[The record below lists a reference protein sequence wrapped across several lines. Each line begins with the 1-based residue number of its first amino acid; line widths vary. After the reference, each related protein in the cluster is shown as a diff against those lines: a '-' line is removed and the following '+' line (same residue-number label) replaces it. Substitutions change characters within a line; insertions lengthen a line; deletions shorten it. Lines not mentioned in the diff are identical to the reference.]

1 MKTRTAVLRD
11 LAVRRFDVCVI
22 GGGATGAGC
31 ALDAQMRGLQTAL
44 VDGHDFAAASSS
56 ASTKLVHGGVRY
68 LQQAL
73 AELDLGQLKVVRR
86 ALRER
91 ILLLENAPYL
101 AHPLEI
107 LIPCRSRF
115 ETLYYSLGMKLY
127 ERMAGRASL
136 GPSRKLSPAESRR
149 RMPGLAA
156 EKLAGAVV
164 YFDGQLDDA
173 RYGWALVNTFVA
185 AGGEAA
191 NYAKVIAFEKASN
204 GKLTAAILE
213 DRLAGARMT
222 VRARAFVNATGPF
235 ADTIRSL
242 ASPGVAARLVLS
254 RGVHILLPLGADAT
268 SEALLVPK
276 TEDGRV
282 IFAIPWQG
290 RLLVGTTDRETT
302 LEADLAVQQA
312 EAEYLLS
319 HLNPYLARPREIEE
333 IVSAF
338 AGIRPLVRSKHARA
352 TRKLIRDHE
361 VEVDPQSGLISIL
374 GGKWTTYRAMGED
387 TIDAVERYLGQPV
400 LPSPTRHHRLE
411 GAKGYRPDHWKEL
424 VWEFGLEE
432 PVARRLA
439 QKFGSGA
446 GKVALLMQ
454 ADPELRRRIVSG
466 AAAIRAEIVH
476 AIWQEMAVTLE
487 DVLARRLG
495 LEYFSWELAVEA
507 APVVASYLARELDWS
522 EAQKSD
528 AVSGYVGK
536 IRRRQSTIGVRKVEP
551 LGEGHSG
558 LS

>member
-1 MKTRTAVLRD
+1 MKTRTAVLRE

-31 ALDAQMRGLQTAL
+31 ALEAQLRGLQTAL
-44 VDGHDFAAASSS
+44 VDAGDFASASSS

-107 LIPCRSRF
+107 LIPCRHRF
-115 ETLYYSLGMKLY
+115 ETLYYGLGMKLY

-156 EKLAGAVV
+156 EKLAGSVV

-173 RYGWALVNTFVA
+173 RYGLTLVNTFVA

-191 NYAKVIAFEKASN
+191 NYAKVIAFEKDSN
-204 GKLTAAILE
+204 GKLTVAILE
-213 DRLAGARMT
+213 DRLAGARLA
-222 VRARAFVNATGPF
+222 VQARAFVNATGPF
-235 ADTIRSL
+235 SDRIRSL
-242 ASPGVAARLVLS
+242 ASPGVVARLVLS
-254 RGVHILLPLGADAT
+254 RGVHILLPLEADAT
-268 SEALLVPK
+268 SEALLVPR

-302 LEADLAVQQA
+302 LEADLTVQQA
-312 EAEYLLS
+312 EAGYLLS
-319 HLNPYLARPREIEE
+319 HLNPYLARPRGIQE

-338 AGIRPLVRSKHARA
+338 AGIRPLVRSNHARA

-361 VEVDPQSGLISIL
+361 VEVDPESGLISIL

-387 TIDAVERYLGQPV
+387 AVDAVGRYLGQAV

-411 GAKGYRPDHWKEL
+411 GGKAYRPDYWKDL
-424 VWEFGLEE
+424 VREFGLEE
-432 PVARRLA
+432 PVARHLA

-446 GKVALLMQ
+446 AEVVFLTKT
-454 ADPELRRRIVSG
+454 DPELRRSMVSG
-466 AAAIRAEIVH
+466 SAAIRAEIVH
-476 AIWQEMAVTLE
+476 AIWREMAVTIE

-507 APVVASYLARELDWS
+507 APVVASYLARQLDWS
-522 EAQKSD
+522 EAQKNE
-528 AVSGYVGK
+528 AVSGYVGQ
-536 IRRRQSTIGVRKVEP
+536 IRRRQSAIGVRKEP
-551 LGEGHSG
+551 PA
-558 LS
+558 